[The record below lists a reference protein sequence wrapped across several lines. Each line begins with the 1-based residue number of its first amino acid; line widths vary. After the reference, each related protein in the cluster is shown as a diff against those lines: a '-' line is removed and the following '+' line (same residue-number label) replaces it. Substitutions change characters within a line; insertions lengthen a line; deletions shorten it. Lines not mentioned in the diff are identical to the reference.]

1 MTIDSVT
8 GTVGARGA
16 TGAGLYTAP
25 TATRA
30 PKQTMDSEVFM
41 SLLVTQLRNQDPSSP
56 MDTNQMIA
64 QTTQLAMMEKITAL
78 STTSDENFSLQMRMA
93 AAGLVGQQVSY
104 TDADG
109 RSVSGIA
116 TAVSFAGRVPQVTVG
131 GTEIALDAIS
141 GVASASAPPASAS
154 PAAPAASATPTAPT
168 TPAN

>member
-8 GTVGARGA
+8 QVAGTP
-16 TGAGLYTAP
+16 GLYTTP

-56 MDTNQMIA
+56 MDTNQMIS

-109 RSVSGIA
+109 ATVSGIA
-116 TAVSFAGRVPQVTVG
+116 SAVSFAGTVPVVTVD
-131 GTEIALDAIS
+131 GTDISLDAIA
-141 GVASASAPPASAS
+141 GVAAST
-154 PAAPAASATPTAPT
+154 TPTPA